1 MITKT
6 VAYRSSEGWL
16 PVCIT
21 DVRDNAFL
29 HLYVG
34 FVTDEMYVFFV
45 TTATDPETFSQYS
58 ELKDRIY
65 NVSFLISFQDQIL
78 LESDR
83 LIELYSLYNESFSVV
98 GIFY

>member
-6 VAYRSSEGWL
+6 VAYRTSEGWL

-45 TTATDPETFSQYS
+45 TTAMDPDTFTQ
-58 ELKDRIY
+58 
-65 NVSFLISFQDQIL
+65 
-78 LESDR
+78 
-83 LIELYSLYNESFSVV
+83 
-98 GIFY
+98 